1 MNTKLYLV
9 RKVINEASKCDN
21 WLENVL
27 LVELNG
33 LLQTDDKLAL
43 KVYSINCFCNFLL
56 QIENFDFRGSQDSY
70 RIIIRVR
77 NTADQLVIKCTL

>member
-1 MNTKLYLV
+1 MKTNLYLV
-9 RKVINEASKCDN
+9 RKVINEASKCNN

-43 KVYSINCFCNFLL
+43 KVINMKCYGLL
-56 QIENFDFRGSQDSY
+56 IFIFWASGF
-70 RIIIRVR
+70 
-77 NTADQLVIKCTL
+77 

>member
-43 KVYSINCFCNFLL
+43 KVFYINCLCSFRI
-56 QIENFDFRGSQDSY
+56 QIEDFKFWGSQDSFQ
-70 RIIIRVR
+70 ITIRVR
-77 NTADQLVIKCTL
+77 NTADQFVIKCYL